1 MRPPDP
7 DPDPDHDPGPDT
19 GGDRDPDGLDV
30 DALFAEIVSRWEPA
44 EPAEPADRVEGA
56 DPAYPVEAADPVES
70 ADPAER
76 AGAADGP
83 GTARSDAEPPTTPEQ
98 DPGASWHDEGHFVPP
113 APPPLPTLD
122 LRRRLAWWGLLGTP
136 VAAVLLVVLNVA
148 LPRWGAVLLAAA
160 FVGGFG
166 YLVTTMRSGPP
177 DDWSGDD
184 GAVV

>member
-1 MRPPDP
+1 MRSPDP
-7 DPDPDHDPGPDT
+7 DPDPDRDPGPDT
-19 GGDRDPDGLDV
+19 GPDTGADRDPDGLDV
-30 DALFAEIVSRWEPA
+30 EALFAEIVARWEPA
-44 EPAEPADRVEGA
+44 D
-56 DPAYPVEAADPVES
+56 PVEPVDPVES
-70 ADPAER
+70 VEPA
-76 AGAADGP
+76 GHPGP
-83 GTARSDAEPPTTPEQ
+83 GTAESDAEPPTTPER

-122 LRRRLAWWGLLGTP
+122 LRRRLAWWGLLGAP
-136 VAAVLLVVLNVA
+136 VVAVLLVVLNVA